1 MNTVLTTDR
10 DRHEHRRHEHPPQ
23 QAETQYRYE
32 VRRVGLA
39 DRVALHLGVALVKWG
54 RRPLT
59 VETRERR
66 ANRVEH
72 LLARLAREREAER
85 MRYLNVPRQ

>member
-1 MNTVLTTDR
+1 MNTVLTT
-10 DRHEHRRHEHPPQ
+10 HRSRHEHPPQ
-23 QAETQYRYE
+23 PAETQYRYE

-72 LLARLAREREAER
+72 RLAQLARERQAER